1 MGRLLH
7 TVAAR
12 LRKHTARLGAFH
24 AWNKCLNHLLDLANA
39 HVESVIL
46 DAFYAGVAGCTDPD
60 VRKALKV
67 RRATLCLARACQ
79 PSLQRLHASN
89 TFDDIC
95 ASYLAAFGC
104 FVYACAMAEA
114 LCLCRAHAS

>member
-1 MGRLLH
+1 M
-7 TVAAR
+7 AAR

-46 DAFYAGVAGCTDPD
+46 DAFYAGVAGCADPD

-67 RRATLCLARACQ
+67 RQAAPAF
-79 PSLQRLHASN
+79 HFAS
-89 TFDDIC
+89 C
-95 ASYLAAFGC
+95 PMKHGPVEL
-104 FVYACAMAEA
+104 
-114 LCLCRAHAS
+114 

>member
-46 DAFYAGVAGCTDPD
+46 DAFYAGVAGCADPD
-60 VRKALKV
+60 VRKALK
-67 RRATLCLARACQ
+67 AR
-79 PSLQRLHASN
+79 
-89 TFDDIC
+89 C
-95 ASYLAAFGC
+95 AAR
-104 FVYACAMAEA
+104 FVARSRHLSSE
-114 LCLCRAHAS
+114 R